1 MGTHILLSV
10 SAELQHEFFFKPPPP
25 FFFAGKVI
33 NGVKTAAD
41 VARVLGIEAK
51 AS

>member
-1 MGTHILLSV
+1 LSQG
-10 SAELQHEFFFKPPPP
+10 SEDASIFT
-25 FFFAGKVI
+25 GKVM
-33 NGVKTAAD
+33 NGVRTAAD